1 MVVDFFLD
9 WFWVGDFYLLDHHL
23 ILRLQLFLLY
33 PHFLLLQFELIF
45 YHLPNFGFLISCE
58 QIVLSVVWLVSVG
71 DVLIVEVNEVHVVVS
86 FRHLVDEEKVI

>member
-45 YHLPNFGFLISCE
+45 YHLPDFCFLIGCE

-71 DVLIVEVNEVHVVVS
+71 DVLVVEVDEVHVVVS
-86 FRHLVDEEKVI
+86 FCHLVNEEKVI